1 MPNQKSPKLSETK
14 RVGKFGLIGVINTV
28 IDFAIYNFMISV
40 VGFSVIA
47 ANVVAVTFAMTFSF
61 FANKKFVFSNNSKDV
76 ARQAVL
82 FLAFTAFGL
91 YIIQNVIIYGLTE
104 VWTWPLEV
112 GKNIVHGIGL
122 ENTFSQEFI
131 YNNGAKAIA
140 IGFTMVWNYLTYKK
154 FVFKK

>member
-1 MPNQKSPKLSETK
+1 MSNKKSSKLSETK

-28 IDFAIYNFMISV
+28 IDFAIYNFMISI
-40 VGFSVIA
+40 VGFGVIA

-82 FLAFTAFGL
+82 FLTFTAFGL

-112 GKNIVHGIGL
+112 GKNIVDAIGL
-122 ENTFSQEFI
+122 GDTFSQEII
-131 YNNGAKAIA
+131 YNNGAKAVAIA
-140 IGFTMVWNYLTYKK
+140 FTMVWNYLSYKK